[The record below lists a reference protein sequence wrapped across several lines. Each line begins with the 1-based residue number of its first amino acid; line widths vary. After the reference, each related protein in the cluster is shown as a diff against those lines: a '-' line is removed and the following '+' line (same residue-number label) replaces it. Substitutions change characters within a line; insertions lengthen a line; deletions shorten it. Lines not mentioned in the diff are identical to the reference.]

1 MAFKLNQ
8 NDCKILETIAD
19 CRILTPTQLA
29 MLLKRGKQA
38 MWRRIRAL
46 QSEGLITASR
56 CDLGQSRGRPEQ
68 RLGLTEHAFHILVEK
83 NILSNDVAY
92 EAVAADTIH
101 CPGHQLLLNWF
112 RISLLQLEL
121 LLPRLHVKFL
131 SANSPLTPEHPNG
144 KPIISSCAPLANDN
158 DIWFIPDAAFAICD
172 EIKNMTCMFF
182 LEVDCGTETIAS
194 PKRAMTDVRQ
204 KIINYQSYYVSDRFN
219 RYKQI
224 WSGEFIGYRLLFLTN
239 TSSRLAALSKLA
251 KEMLPN
257 DFIWLTDQSK
267 LLSEG
272 LHSKIW
278 ARGGKQDAAPHSIL
292 GSIPYPGLIPVAG

>member
-29 MLLKRGKQA
+29 LLLKKGKQA

-83 NILSNDVAY
+83 SILKNDIVY
-92 EAVAADTIH
+92 DAVAAETIH

-121 LLPRLHVKFL
+121 LLPRLHVNFL
-131 SANSPLTPEHPNG
+131 SANSPLTPQHLRDIEITIIPN
-144 KPIISSCAPLANDN
+144 
-158 DIWFIPDAAFAICD
+158 
-172 EIKNMTCMFF
+172 
-182 LEVDCGTETIAS
+182 
-194 PKRAMTDVRQ
+194 
-204 KIINYQSYYVSDRFN
+204 
-219 RYKQI
+219 
-224 WSGEFIGYRLLFLTN
+224 
-239 TSSRLAALSKLA
+239 
-251 KEMLPN
+251 
-257 DFIWLTDQSK
+257 
-267 LLSEG
+267 
-272 LHSKIW
+272 
-278 ARGGKQDAAPHSIL
+278 
-292 GSIPYPGLIPVAG
+292 

>member
-8 NDCKILETIAD
+8 NDWKILGTIAD

-29 MLLKRGKQA
+29 ILFQKGKQVI
-38 MWRRIRAL
+38 WRRIRML
-46 QSEGLITASR
+46 QNEEFITASR

-68 RLGLTEHAFHILVEK
+68 LLGLTEHAFQILMEK
-83 NILSNDVAY
+83 SILAKDTTY
-92 EAVAADTIH
+92 EAVTADTIH

-121 LLPRLHVKFL
+121 LLPILHAKFL
-131 SANSPLTPEHPNG
+131 SANSPLTPQHPNG
-144 KPIISSCAPLANDN
+144 KPIISNCTPTANDK
-158 DIWFIPDAAFAICD
+158 DIWFIPDAAFAIYD

-194 PKRAMTDVRQ
+194 PKRGPNDVRQ
-204 KIINYQSYYVSDRFN
+204 KIVNYQSYYGSDRFK

-224 WSGEFIGYRLLFLTN
+224 WTGEFVGYRLLLLTN
-239 TSSRLAALSKLA
+239 TASRLAALSKLA
-251 KEMLPN
+251 QGMPPN
-257 DFIWLTDQSK
+257 DFIWLADQEK

-278 ARGGKQDAAPHSIL
+278 ARGGKQDASPHSIL
-292 GSIPYPGLIPVAG
+292 GSIPYPGPIPVAG